1 MLHRTGEGHLFL
13 SYRRLQQ
20 KILLG
25 RGWKGGTRYDRSYC
39 GLELKAVWAKPL
51 THLSTH
57 LSSTH
62 NKTNGSLLCK
72 SSLFVQRS
80 SATLNWASYLL
91 KLVPCDVV
99 LVWWTSN
106 KQAWFA
112 FILKLLVQIG
122 MKQCQ
127 KRRKETLKDVFKLIS
142 KQSMRRDKFEEI
154 LGNLNWDPPI
164 YFVLHHLICVCFFLQ
179 TDMFD
184 YL

>member
-1 MLHRTGEGHLFL
+1 MTSKRYENTSFHFEAFTSLDWNYVLHRTGEGHLFL
-13 SYRRLQQ
+13 PYRRLQQ

-112 FILKLLVQIG
+112 FILKFLICSGWNETVRQEE
-122 MKQCQ
+122 
-127 KRRKETLKDVFKLIS
+127 RNTLKMS
-142 KQSMRRDKFEEI
+142 
-154 LGNLNWDPPI
+154 LNW
-164 YFVLHHLICVCFFLQ
+164 FQSKVWEEKQF
-179 TDMFD
+179 
-184 YL
+184 

>member
-1 MLHRTGEGHLFL
+1 M
-13 SYRRLQQ
+13 RRFHEKHIVSFWSIYFIRLKLCAALYLWGAFVSALK
-20 KILLG
+20 KIAAEDSLG
-25 RGWKGGTRYDRSYC
+25 RGWKGGTRYDRSNC
-39 GLELKAVWAKPL
+39 GLELKAVWANPL
-51 THLSTH
+51 THLWTH

-112 FILKLLVQIG
+112 FILK
-122 MKQCQ
+122 
-127 KRRKETLKDVFKLIS
+127 F
-142 KQSMRRDKFEEI
+142 
-154 LGNLNWDPPI
+154 
-164 YFVLHHLICVCFFLQ
+164 LICSYWNETAVSDKKKGNPKGCL
-179 TDMFD
+179 
-184 YL
+184 